1 LALKLRNLFLFSV
14 LFGRLI
20 DYIPAVNYSTP
31 ESLQTD
37 RLLLRFFREEDW
49 KDLHKY
55 YSDET
60 CMRYTVGRALTEGET
75 WRAMAAMIGHWQL
88 RHYGSYALEEKAS
101 HRVIGVAGLDY
112 PNDWPEPEIKW
123 GLIRD
128 FWGKG
133 YASEA
138 VRAIKKMWIE
148 YLPELRLISLI
159 HPDNANS
166 INLAQAVG
174 AYFERPHE
182 FRGDTWSIYR
192 HTHQTIKG

>member
-1 LALKLRNLFLFSV
+1 MH
-14 LFGRLI
+14 
-20 DYIPAVNYSTP
+20 AVNYLTP
-31 ESLQTD
+31 ESLETD
-37 RLLLRFFREEDW
+37 RLLLRMFREDDW

-88 RHYGSYALEEKAS
+88 RRYGSYALEEKSS
-101 HRVIGVAGLDY
+101 HQVIGVAGLDY

-138 VRAIKKMWIE
+138 VRAIKKMWIQ
-148 YLPELRLISLI
+148 YLPDLRLISLI
-159 HPDNANS
+159 HPENANS
-166 INLAQAVG
+166 INLAKAVG
-174 AYFERPHE
+174 AYFEREHE

-192 HTHQTIKG
+192 HTHQAITG